1 MAHVED
7 CMLRLCRGCLCHLQ
21 VWYTI
26 LKGQCVP
33 AVRQSTAPLL
43 PQHGLVLDVGS
54 NFGYYALYAAA
65 HGCRCGHPLLCIS
78 HPVLESVM

>member
-1 MAHVED
+1 MWKAACCD
-7 CMLRLCRGCLCHLQ
+7 CEGCVCATCRFGI
-21 VWYTI
+21 TI

-33 AVRQSTAPLL
+33 AARQSTAPLL

-65 HGCRCGHPLLCIS
+65 HGCRCGHPLLGIS
-78 HPVLESVM
+78 HLGLERVM